1 LYPLLQGHGRTQNR
15 VGEGGGFRRTLSVQP
30 RAAHL
35 VSGYARK
42 ETAEMSGVGTAAET
56 PLETIGAFRGVG
68 SSKPLLLLES
78 SIQVLEE

>member
-1 LYPLLQGHGRTQNR
+1 
-15 VGEGGGFRRTLSVQP
+15 
-30 RAAHL
+30 
-35 VSGYARK
+35 
-42 ETAEMSGVGTAAET
+42 MSGVGTAAET